1 MPKLANHKDFWS
13 GILFIGFGLGFLLLS
28 PRYGIGT
35 PSKMGPGFFPM
46 LLGGLLILIG
56 IVTTVRS
63 FRGPVIRID
72 RMALGPLFLVA
83 VSVVLFGLTVEWAGA
98 AIAMILLGLIA
109 SLASPAFTLK
119 SRIAVSVILTAF
131 SIVVFI
137 WGLGMPVP
145 VMGSLF
151 G

>member
-1 MPKLANHKDFWS
+1 
-13 GILFIGFGLGFLLLS
+13 
-28 PRYGIGT
+28 
-35 PSKMGPGFFPM
+35 
-46 LLGGLLILIG
+46 
-56 IVTTVRS
+56 
-63 FRGPVIRID
+63 
-72 RMALGPLFLVA
+72 
-83 VSVVLFGLTVEWAGA
+83 
-98 AIAMILLGLIA
+98 MILLGLIA

-119 SRIAVSVILTAF
+119 SRIAVSVILAAF